1 MRALCFSGT
10 SYVHFSKKCQNHN
23 SVGGRAHEVEEILG
37 FCLILTL
44 IFPILEDHE
53 KGKSNVFKD
62 IRPSSFRELQ

>member
-1 MRALCFSGT
+1 MCIL
-10 SYVHFSKKCQNHN
+10 VKKCQNHN